1 MDWDHFRVFLA
12 VARSGQLSAAARRLG
27 VNHTTVARRLDAME
41 AELGA
46 TLFERRPT
54 GCVLTEAGE
63 RLIPLAE
70 RIEIETRAAEAA
82 VSSGETEISGTVRV
96 GAPDGLGNSFLAR
109 ELGLFAEQ
117 HPGLTVELVPLPVKF
132 SVSRREADLVI
143 ELSRPTTGRLVATRL
158 VDYTLGVYA
167 ADSYLARHGRPADL
181 DDLAGHRLV
190 TGIDDYTYS
199 SALDYA
205 ATLQAYSKRLYRC
218 AGATSQFE
226 AICSGAG
233 IGVLHDFMAI
243 DATGL
248 VRVLPE
254 VGFSRTY
261 WLVGHPGATSIA
273 AVAACRRF
281 LVETFR
287 RQRRHFQ
294 PLAPSG
300 VSASP
305 EKAGSG
311 MAFQQDGDL

>member
-12 VARSGQLSAAARRLG
+12 VARDGQLSAAARRLG
-27 VNHTTVARRLDAME
+27 VNHTTVARRLDALE
-41 AELGA
+41 TELGA
-46 TLFERRPT
+46 ALFERRPT

-70 RIEIETRAAEAA
+70 RIEIETRAAVAA

-96 GAPDGLGNSFLAR
+96 GAPDGLGNSFLAH
-109 ELGLFAEQ
+109 ELSLFAEQ
-117 HPGLTVELVPLPVKF
+117 HPGITVELVPLPVKF
-132 SVSRREADLVI
+132 SVSRREADLVV
-143 ELSRPTTGRLVATRL
+143 ELSRPTTGRLVASRL

-167 ADSYLARHGRPADL
+167 AESYLAHHGRPAVLEDL
-181 DDLAGHRLV
+181 VGHRLV

-226 AICSGAG
+226 AICAGAG
-233 IGVLHDFMAI
+233 IGVLHDFMAL

-248 VRVLPE
+248 VRILPE
-254 VGFSRTY
+254 VSFSRTY

-273 AVAACRRF
+273 AIAACRRF
-281 LVETFR
+281 LIDAFR
-287 RQRRHFQ
+287 RQRRYFQ
-294 PLAPSG
+294 PQGS
-300 VSASP
+300 SEASLP
-305 EKAGSG
+305 PQVAATGNES
-311 MAFQQDGDL
+311 Q

>member
-12 VARSGQLSAAARRLG
+12 VARDGQLSAAARRLG
-27 VNHTTVARRLDAME
+27 VNHTTVARRLDALE

-46 TLFERRPT
+46 ALFERRPT

-63 RLIPLAE
+63 RLIPLTE
-70 RIEIETRAAEAA
+70 RIEIETRAALAA
-82 VSSGETEISGTVRV
+82 VSSNETEISGTVRV
-96 GAPDGLGNSFLAR
+96 GAPDGLGNSFLAH

-117 HPGLTVELVPLPVKF
+117 HPGITVELVPLPVKF
-132 SVSRREADLVI
+132 SVSRREADLVV

-167 ADSYLARHGRPADL
+167 AENYLANHGQPATL
-181 DDLAGHRLV
+181 DELAGHRLV

-199 SALDYA
+199 SALDYS

-226 AICSGAG
+226 AICAGAG
-233 IGVLHDFMAI
+233 IGVLHDFMAL
-243 DATGL
+243 DVTGL

-254 VGFSRTY
+254 VSFSRTY

-273 AVAACRRF
+273 AIATCRRF

-287 RQRRHFQ
+287 RQRKYFQ
-294 PLAPSG
+294 PLGSSG
-300 VSASP
+300 ATSP
-305 EKAGSG
+305 HEEARPGID
-311 MAFQQDGDL
+311 FQ

>member
-12 VARSGQLSAAARRLG
+12 VARGGQLSAAARRLG
-27 VNHTTVARRLDAME
+27 VNHTTVARRLDGLE

-70 RIEIETRAAEAA
+70 RIEIETRAALAA
-82 VSSGETEISGTVRV
+82 VSLGETEITGTVRI

-109 ELGLFAEQ
+109 ELGVFAAQ
-117 HPGLTVELVPLPVKF
+117 HPGVTVELVPLPVKF

-143 ELSRPTTGRLVATRL
+143 ELSRPTSGRLVATRL

-167 ADSYLARHGRPADL
+167 AESYLASHGRPASL
-181 DDLAGHRLV
+181 DDLTDHRLV

-226 AICSGAG
+226 AISAGAG
-233 IGVLHDFMAI
+233 IGVLHDFMALG
-243 DATGL
+243 AAEL

-254 VGFSRTY
+254 VSFSRTY

-273 AVAACRRF
+273 AIAACRRY

-294 PLAPSG
+294 PQGAVGAST
-300 VSASP
+300 SP
-305 EKAGSG
+305 EIADTGSS
-311 MAFQQDGDL
+311 FQ

>member
-12 VARSGQLSAAARRLG
+12 VARDGQLSAAARRLG
-27 VNHTTVARRLDAME
+27 VNHTTVARRLDALE
-41 AELGA
+41 AALGSA
-46 TLFERRPT
+46 LFERRPT

-70 RIEIETRAAEAA
+70 RIEIETRAATTA
-82 VSSGETEISGTVRV
+82 VSSGETEMSGTVRV

-117 HPGLTVELVPLPVKF
+117 HPGITVELVPLPVKF

-167 ADSYLARHGRPADL
+167 AESYLAHHGCPGSL

-226 AICSGAG
+226 AICAGAG
-233 IGVLHDFMAI
+233 IGVLHDFMTL

-248 VRVLPE
+248 VRVLPD

-273 AVAACRRF
+273 VIAACRRF
-281 LVETFR
+281 LVDTFR
-287 RQRRHFQ
+287 RQRRYFQ
-294 PLAPSG
+294 PLAAGGVPSPPNE
-300 VSASP
+300 A
-305 EKAGSG
+305 
-311 MAFQQDGDL
+311 

>member
-12 VARSGQLSAAARRLG
+12 VARGGQLSAAARRLG
-27 VNHTTVARRLDAME
+27 VNHTTVARRLDALE
-41 AELGA
+41 AELGSA
-46 TLFERRPT
+46 LFERRPT

-70 RIEIETRAAEAA
+70 RIEIETRAALAA
-82 VSSGETEISGTVRV
+82 VSSGETEIAGTVRV

-109 ELGLFAEQ
+109 ELGLFAAQ
-117 HPGLTVELVPLPVKF
+117 HPGITVELVPLPVKF
-132 SVSRREADLVI
+132 SVSRREADLVV

-158 VDYTLGVYA
+158 VDYSLGVYA
-167 ADSYLARHGRPADL
+167 SESYLTGHGLPASL

-190 TGIDDYTYS
+190 TGIDDYTFS

-205 ATLQAYSKRLYRC
+205 ATLQVYSKRLYRC

-226 AICSGAG
+226 AIRAGAG
-233 IGVLHDFMAI
+233 IGVLHDFMTLDTA
-243 DATGL
+243 GL
-248 VRVLPE
+248 VRVLPD
-254 VGFSRTY
+254 VSFSRTY

-273 AVAACRRF
+273 AIAACRRY

-294 PLAPSG
+294 PFGSPR
-300 VSASP
+300 VSLSP
-305 EKAGSG
+305 E
-311 MAFQQDGDL
+311 

>member
-12 VARSGQLSAAARRLG
+12 IARDGQLSAAARRLA
-27 VNHTTVARRLDAME
+27 VNHTTVARRLDVLE

-46 TLFERRPT
+46 ALFERRPT

-70 RIEIETRAAEAA
+70 RIEIETRAATAA

-117 HPGLTVELVPLPVKF
+117 HPGITVELVPLPVKF

-167 ADSYLARHGRPADL
+167 AESYVSRHGQPTGL
-181 DDLAGHRLV
+181 DDLSGHRLV
-190 TGIDDYTYS
+190 TGIEDYTYS
-199 SALDYA
+199 AALDYA

-226 AICSGAG
+226 AICAGAG
-233 IGVLHDFMAI
+233 VGVLHDFMAI
-243 DATGL
+243 DAEGL
-248 VRVLPE
+248 VPVLPD
-254 VGFSRTY
+254 VSFSRTY

-273 AVAACRRF
+273 AIAACRRF
-281 LVETFR
+281 LIETFR
-287 RQRRHFQ
+287 RQRKHFQ
-294 PLAPSG
+294 PRGNSG
-300 VSASP
+300 VSSP
-305 EKAGSG
+305 PK
-311 MAFQQDGDL
+311 

>member
-12 VARSGQLSAAARRLG
+12 VARDGQLSAAARRLG
-27 VNHTTVARRLDAME
+27 VNHTTVARRLDALE

-46 TLFERRPT
+46 ALFERRPT

-70 RIEIETRAAEAA
+70 RIEIETRAAFMA

-117 HPGLTVELVPLPVKF
+117 HPGITVELVPLPVKF

-167 ADSYLARHGRPADL
+167 AEGYVANHGQPASF

-190 TGIDDYTYS
+190 TSIDDYTYS

-226 AICSGAG
+226 AICAGAG
-233 IGVLHDFMAI
+233 IGVLHDFMAL
-243 DATGL
+243 DAVGL
-248 VRVLPE
+248 VRILPE
-254 VGFSRTY
+254 LSFSRTY

-273 AVAACRRF
+273 AIAACRRF

-294 PLAPSG
+294 PLGAAKAS
-300 VSASP
+300 SSP
-305 EKAGSG
+305 EVAPPESG
-311 MAFQQDGDL
+311 FQ

>member
-12 VARSGQLSAAARRLG
+12 VARGGQLSAAARRLG
-27 VNHTTVARRLDAME
+27 VNHTTVARRLDALE
-41 AELGA
+41 AELGSA
-46 TLFERRPT
+46 LFERRPT

-70 RIEIETRAAEAA
+70 RIEIETRAALAA
-82 VSSGETEISGTVRV
+82 VSSGETEVTGTVRV

-109 ELGLFAEQ
+109 ELGLFAAQ
-117 HPGLTVELVPLPVKF
+117 HPGITVELVPLPVKF

-158 VDYTLGVYA
+158 VDYSLGVYA
-167 ADSYLARHGRPADL
+167 SKDYLADHGQPASL

-190 TGIDDYTYS
+190 TGIDDYTFS

-205 ATLQAYSKRLYRC
+205 TTLQVYSKRLYRC

-226 AICSGAG
+226 AIRAGAG
-233 IGVLHDFMAI
+233 IGVLHDFMTL
-243 DATGL
+243 DAEGL
-248 VRVLPE
+248 VRVLPDIS
-254 VGFSRTY
+254 FSRTY

-273 AVAACRRF
+273 AIAACRRY

-287 RQRRHFQ
+287 RQRRHFL
-294 PLAPSG
+294 PFGPPK
-300 VSASP
+300 VSTSP
-305 EKAGSG
+305 E
-311 MAFQQDGDL
+311 

>member
-12 VARSGQLSAAARRLG
+12 VARGGQLSAAARRLG
-27 VNHTTVARRLDAME
+27 VNHTTVARRLDALE
-41 AELGA
+41 AELGT
-46 TLFERRPT
+46 TLFERRPS
-54 GCVLTEAGE
+54 GCLLTEAGE

-70 RIEIETRAAEAA
+70 RIEIETRAAAAA
-82 VSSGETEISGTVRV
+82 VSPGESEVSGTVRV

-109 ELGLFAEQ
+109 ELASFAAQ
-117 HPGLTVELVPLPVKF
+117 HPGITVELVPLPVKF
-132 SVSRREADLVI
+132 SVSRREADLVV
-143 ELSRPTTGRLVATRL
+143 ELSRPTAGRLVATRL

-167 ADSYLARHGRPADL
+167 AESYFENRGRPASL

-190 TGIDDYTYS
+190 VGIDDYTFS

-226 AICSGAG
+226 AIRAGAG
-233 IGVLHDFMAI
+233 IGVLHDFMALET
-243 DATGL
+243 AGL
-248 VRVLPE
+248 ARILPE
-254 VGFSRTY
+254 VSFSRTY

-273 AVAACRRF
+273 AIVACRRF

-294 PLAPSG
+294 PLALAK
-300 VSASP
+300 ASSSSNTAL
-305 EKAGSG
+305 AGSD
-311 MAFQQDGDL
+311 FQ